1 MKETTKRNFSLI
13 LTIIFFLISVITFFN
28 YTWPNLLKVLD
39 LNDSLKLVKEE
50 YARQSKSLQLAKD
63 IINQYKNLSN
73 VNQMIS
79 LTLPKT
85 DELFNVLAQLDK
97 ISSESGILIQNI
109 TIKPPLQS
117 ATSTAT
123 GVDGGSAKAS
133 LINAV
138 QSVNV
143 DLSMVG
149 TYESFKTWLNA
160 IETNIRLMDVTSIN
174 FTGVVA
180 SEKTTTNIFN
190 FRVNLNFYYQP

>member
-13 LTIIFFLISVITFFN
+13 LTIIFFLISLIAFFN
-28 YTWPNLLKVLD
+28 YTWPALLRVLD
-39 LNDSLKLVKEE
+39 LNDSLKLIKEE
-50 YARQSKSLQLAKD
+50 YTRQNKSLQIAKD

-85 DELFNVLAQLDK
+85 DELFNVVAQLEK

-117 ATSTAT
+117 ATSTAASASA
-123 GVDGGSAKAS
+123 GGSKES
-133 LINAV
+133 LISSV
-138 QSVNV
+138 QSINV

-149 TYESFKTWLNA
+149 TYESFKTWINA
-160 IETNIRLMDVTSIN
+160 IETNIRLMDITSIN
-174 FTGVVA
+174 FTGMVA
-180 SEKTTTNIFN
+180 SEKTSTNIFN

>member
-1 MKETTKRNFSLI
+1 MKEITKRNFSLI
-13 LTIIFFLISVITFFN
+13 LIIVFFVISSIVFFN
-28 YTWPNLLKVLD
+28 YTWPSLLKVLD
-39 LNDSLKLVKEE
+39 LNDSLKIVKEE
-50 YARQSKSLQLAKD
+50 YARQSKSLQIAKD

-79 LTLPKT
+79 LSLPKT
-85 DELFNVLAQLDK
+85 DEFFNVLAQLDK
-97 ISSESGILIQNI
+97 ISSESGMLIQNI
-109 TIKPPLQS
+109 TVKPPIQS
-117 ATSTAT
+117 ATSTASS
-123 GVDGGSAKAS
+123 GGGSPKES
-133 LINAV
+133 LITSI

-160 IETNIRLMDVTSIN
+160 IETNIRLMDVNSIN
-174 FTGVVA
+174 FTGVVV